1 NMCKPVIVKKVAPD
15 SGDGNLPSEV
25 VKVCTQCSGKLK
37 GRMPSPYKWFHS
49 IRWRITKAPP
59 KKIVA
64 SIHLRARALSP
75 RLEAETPKTIVKLD
89 ESRQKVITDEKTML
103 G

>member
-1 NMCKPVIVKKVAPD
+1 MCKPVIVKKVAPK
-15 SGDGNLPSEV
+15 SGDGNRPSEV

-37 GRMPSPYKWFHS
+37 GRNPSLYKWFHS
-49 IRWRITKAPP
+49 IRWRMTKAAP

-64 SIHLRARALSP
+64 RIHLRARDLSP

-89 ESRQKVITDEKTML
+89 DSRQKVMIDEKTML